1 MQSLQKQ
8 IQELCLLSS
17 EVLKNPSQSPNYT
30 AKKLGLSHATIKV
43 ADSGIFIIE
52 SLVYGPIIYGPII
65 GGVLYI
71 WRKLTD
77 SQRRKEEKERMLR
90 EVIAKQQVVI
100 RKLESEEAKMKQ
112 ENAQN
117 RAEVENLKQMLHIL
131 EQVANQVKT
140 AV

>member
-30 AKKLGLSHATIKV
+30 AKKLGLSHGTIKV
-43 ADSGIFIIE
+43 ADSGIFIIKP
-52 SLVYGPIIYGPII
+52 LVYGPII
-65 GGVLYI
+65 GGALYL
-71 WRKLTD
+71 WRKYTD

-90 EVIAKQQVVI
+90 EVIAKQQAVI

-117 RAEVENLKQMLHIL
+117 RAEVENLKQMLYIL
-131 EQVANQVKT
+131 EQVANQVNT

>member
-1 MQSLQKQ
+1 MQILQKQ

-43 ADSGIFIIE
+43 ADSGIFIIK
-52 SLVYGPIIYGPII
+52 SLVYYHPIISGA
-65 GGVLYI
+65 LYI
-71 WRKLTD
+71 WRKYTD

-90 EVIAKQQVVI
+90 EVIAKQQAVI
-100 RKLESEEAKMKQ
+100 RKLESEVAKMKQ

-131 EQVANQVKT
+131 EQIVNQVKT